1 MDRNVFVAIALSM
14 SVLLFW
20 GAFFETPKK
29 TSEQQTNQ
37 KLEQTNE
44 QSSIA
49 PTINQPQ
56 MIKKITLLILKYMKF
71 YIIIVI
77 NYQIKIVMKYIF
89 GGYSQLIYVEQ
100 EIFLIIIFL
109 KQIKFH
115 VLIITLLIFQ

>member
-37 KLEQTNE
+37 ELEQRNE

-56 MIKKITLLILKYMKF
+56 MIKKSLEKSLSIRVK
-71 YIIIVI
+71 
-77 NYQIKIVMKYIF
+77 
-89 GGYSQLIYVEQ
+89 E
-100 EIFLIIIFL
+100 
-109 KQIKFH
+109 
-115 VLIITLLIFQ
+115 